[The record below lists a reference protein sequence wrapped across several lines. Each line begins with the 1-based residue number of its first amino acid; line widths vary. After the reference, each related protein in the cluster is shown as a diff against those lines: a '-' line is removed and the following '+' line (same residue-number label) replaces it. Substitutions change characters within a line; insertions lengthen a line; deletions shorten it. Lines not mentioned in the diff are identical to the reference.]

1 MKKLIFILPTFV
13 VLLILSISC
22 NNNDDDIPV
31 STLTVS
37 VALPEVMGDGILPDG
52 LTVTVT
58 NVTTGSVKTEITLA
72 DGTASLIVEEGVYN
86 ISVSGEK
93 TYTITA
99 GTEDF
104 EQTVTLNGILENKS
118 ITGTE
123 LTMEIDLI
131 ISSASSGWVF
141 KELYF
146 TGSQTPAGSSYYKD
160 KFFEIYNNTDQVLY
174 ADGISIGES
183 DHVTT
188 SETNDWSS
196 IIDEAFVTQVIYT
209 IPGSGTDYPVQPG
222 ASIVFTDVAIDH
234 TTVNPNSFDL
244 SGADFEWYDDHNLDV
259 DIPEVTNLT
268 KYFSSSLTIWTPHN
282 KGFRS
287 YVIFR
292 PEGTMDE
299 FMIAN
304 KVTRIAPSGST
315 LTRYKV
321 PNSLILDAVELGTPS
336 EFMSKALS
344 SSLDVS
350 YTHCA
355 DGDASRFGKCVRRK
369 IQSVVDGRIIYMDTN
384 NSAADFLNTVNPKPG
399 IIEEE

>member
-31 STLTVS
+31 TTLTVS
-37 VALPEVMGDGILPDG
+37 VALPEIMGEGILPDG

-58 NVTTGSVKTEITLA
+58 NVTTGSVKTETTLT

-99 GTEDF
+99 GTEEF

-188 SETNDWSS
+188 SETND
-196 IIDEAFVTQVIYT
+196 
-209 IPGSGTDYPVQPG
+209 
-222 ASIVFTDVAIDH
+222 
-234 TTVNPNSFDL
+234 
-244 SGADFEWYDDHNLDV
+244 
-259 DIPEVTNLT
+259 
-268 KYFSSSLTIWTPHN
+268 
-282 KGFRS
+282 
-287 YVIFR
+287 
-292 PEGTMDE
+292 
-299 FMIAN
+299 
-304 KVTRIAPSGST
+304 
-315 LTRYKV
+315 
-321 PNSLILDAVELGTPS
+321 
-336 EFMSKALS
+336 
-344 SSLDVS
+344 
-350 YTHCA
+350 
-355 DGDASRFGKCVRRK
+355 
-369 IQSVVDGRIIYMDTN
+369 
-384 NSAADFLNTVNPKPG
+384 
-399 IIEEE
+399 

>member
-1 MKKLIFILPTFV
+1 MKKLIFILSTFV
-13 VLLILSISC
+13 VLLVLNISC
-22 NNNDDDIPV
+22 SNDDDIPV
-31 STLTVS
+31 TTLTVS
-37 VALPEVMGDGILPDG
+37 VTLPEIMGDEVLPDE

-58 NVTTGSVKTEITLA
+58 NVTTGSAKTETTLA

-86 ISVSGEK
+86 ITVSGEK
-93 TYTITA
+93 IYSITA

-123 LTMEIDLI
+123 LTMEIDLF
-131 ISSASSGWVF
+131 ISLASSGWIF

-183 DHVTT
+183 DHTT
-188 SETNDWSS
+188 SSETNDWSA

-234 TTVNPNSFDL
+234 TTVNSNSFDL
-244 SGADFEWYDDHNLDV
+244 SGADFEWYDDHKLDV

-282 KGFRS
+282 RGFKS

-299 FMIAN
+299 FMTEN
-304 KVTRIAPSGST
+304 KVTRTAPNGST
-315 LTRYKV
+315 LTRYKI

-350 YTHCA
+350 YTHCG
-355 DGDASRFGKCVRRK
+355 DGDAARFGKCVRRK
-369 IQSVVDGRIIYMDTN
+369 VQSVVNGRIIYMDTN
-384 NSAADFLNTVNPKPG
+384 NSAADFLSTVNPKPG

>member
-1 MKKLIFILPTFV
+1 MKKLIFILSTFV
-13 VLLILSISC
+13 LVSVLNISC
-22 NNNDDDIPV
+22 NNDDDDIPV
-31 STLTVS
+31 TTLTVS
-37 VALPEVMGDGILPDG
+37 VPLPEIMGDEVLPDG
-52 LTVTVT
+52 FTVTVT
-58 NVTTGSVKTEITLA
+58 NVATGSSTTGTTLA
-72 DGTASLIVEEGVYN
+72 NGTASLTVEEGVYN

-93 TYTITA
+93 TYTIMA

-104 EQTVTLNGILENKS
+104 EQTVTLNGLLENKS
-118 ITGTE
+118 ITGTK
-123 LTMEIDLI
+123 LTVEIDLF
-131 ISSASSGWVF
+131 ISLAGSGWVF

-183 DHVTT
+183 DHTT
-188 SETNDWSS
+188 SSETNDWSA

-234 TTVNPNSFDL
+234 RTVNPNSFDL

-259 DIPEVTNLT
+259 DIPEVTNLI

-282 KGFRS
+282 RGFKS

-299 FMIAN
+299 FMTAN
-304 KVTRIAPSGST
+304 KVTRIAPSGSM

-336 EFMSKALS
+336 DFRSKALS

-369 IQSVVDGRIIYMDTN
+369 VQSVIDGRIIYMDTN
-384 NSAADFLNTVNPKPG
+384 NSAADFLSTVNPKPG